1 MSEITAN
8 EFLAEWKSQFVEV
21 NKNEFISKNFFI
33 SFSSLYDATG
43 GEASNIEE
51 FMEILESENNDDVI
65 ELHNSIMGFIFAG
78 GENWQGSYE
87 GGEGVW
93 FLDHGKITIRS
104 EKERIKYSAIRFYL
118 GESINKLK

>member
-8 EFLAEWKSQFVEV
+8 EFLSEWKNQFVEV

-65 ELHNSIMGFIFAG
+65 TLNRQVDNLLHKLN
-78 GENWQGSYE
+78 
-87 GGEGVW
+87 
-93 FLDHGKITIRS
+93 LGKTS
-104 EKERIKYSAIRFYL
+104 
-118 GESINKLK
+118 NNQCQ